1 MGLLDIFDDDQ
12 GRLALGLLAA
22 SGPRMEPTSLG
33 QRFAQALGTA
43 QQAKVASEE
52 RQMTQEYRRSQ
63 IEAAQAQ
70 AAERQRQMQAAEQLE
85 RQMMQLDPT
94 GRAAIV
100 ARLNPA
106 KAAEMFMPQQG
117 PKVGTPNP
125 SDFTPESLAQY
136 VKTNDIGVLRR
147 LEPAPK
153 PPAPLEL
160 ERLQALRDALPPGDP
175 RRAEVEAAIRKSTQF
190 APPMNVQVGLQA
202 PVPYQLPNGQV
213 GYIQPPNRPGAGPQ
227 VLEFGG
233 APVVRP
239 TDDGKPT
246 EGNAKAATYLGQ
258 MRSATE
264 VLGPSGSSSIS
275 PILVAATNNP
285 VTNVAAPAEAQK
297 VAQAQRMWAEAKLR
311 SDTGAA
317 ATEQEVKRNV
327 ITYFPQPGDTPE
339 VIAQKAQM
347 RLQAERNLMPQLGPL
362 RKQFDQTN
370 QPPAAAP
377 SRNIPPA
384 AINELRLRRGDP
396 MARQQFDAAFG
407 PGAADSVLGGR

>member
-22 SGPRMEPTSLG
+22 SGPRMEPTSFG
-33 QRFAQALGTA
+33 QRLAQALGTA
-43 QQAKVASEE
+43 QQARAASED
-52 RQMTQEYRRSQ
+52 RQMVQDYRRSQ

-70 AAERQRQMQAAEQLE
+70 AAERQRQAQAAEQFE
-85 RQMMQLDPT
+85 RQLMQMDPT

-227 VLEFGG
+227 VLQVDG

-246 EGNAKAATYLGQ
+246 EGNSKAATYLGQ

-264 VLGPSGSSSIS
+264 VLGPSGSSSVS
-275 PILVAATNNP
+275 PVMVAATNSP
-285 VTNVAAPAEAQK
+285 LTNFMADADAQK

-327 ITYFPQPGDTPE
+327 ITYFPQPGDTPQ
-339 VIAQKAQM
+339 VIEQKAQM
-347 RLQAERNLMPQLGPL
+347 RQEAERNLMPQLGPL
-362 RKQFDQTN
+362 RKQLEQPA
-370 QPPAAAP
+370 QPPAAQP
-377 SRNIPPA
+377 LRNIPKQA
-384 AINELRLRRGDP
+384 VNDLRLRKADP
-396 MARQQFDAAFG
+396 VARRQFDEAFG
-407 PGAADSVLGGR
+407 PGAADAVLGGR